1 MKKCWLGML
10 AAFTLL
16 TGCSD
21 SAPENPVF
29 GEGTEYRLLELSFKT
44 DSDVQWYGANEI
56 RIEDGDCGYMTIT
69 YSEIEEEVSL
79 PMDDIS
85 HIAEL
90 QNSLQEAYAYNE
102 DAKCT
107 SEQSEG
113 KAKIDGL
120 SVDTALCYLNIA
132 LPEDEA
138 HFRQYVE
145 MAKFSTERFTYTIS
159 YAGYVDNGLSFNEHK
174 ERAKNIYHGIE
185 IEPVPVT
192 EYSNFTDDWSDIS
205 AEKPL
210 STDKRHYF
218 QNGLT
223 FMLPENYSSGTDSP
237 FAADATYGCSDM
249 QGSFIFVN
257 NLPLPSDNYI
267 RCYDELD
274 YMHSLVSFTPSEVYD
289 LRRITVNG
297 IEMVYIS
304 AEEKDALIFNG
315 KGEDDYYHISIDN
328 TCERDLTSLIL
339 NSIAFEEETL
349 SPEGS
354 LLGCGERYTRGA
366 ISFRTELEV
375 NEYLNSAHVR
385 DTEYD
390 GSFAVFCEDYAPE
403 DIPSFEEQYQG
414 YINTY
419 MELDGYQEGWTAD
432 YTLDEKTVTI
442 DGHEAEAATLTVEVY
457 RPEFG
462 YSWYFAEEA
471 RLFIDGKFYG
481 VRYEYDTMRD
491 DLSYAYASK
500 QDNTDITEIK
510 QRALTMYD
518 WITINE

>member
-1 MKKCWLGML
+1 MKKCWLVLL
-10 AAFTLL
+10 AAIALL
-16 TGCSD
+16 TGCSNY
-21 SAPENPVF
+21 APEDPVF

-44 DSDVQWYGANEI
+44 DSEVQWYGANEI
-56 RIEDGDCGYMTIT
+56 RIADGDYGYMTIT
-69 YSEIEEEVSL
+69 YTEIEEEISS
-79 PMDDIS
+79 PMEDIS

-102 DAKCT
+102 DAECT
-107 SEQSEG
+107 SKQTEG

-132 LPEDEA
+132 LPDDED

-145 MAKFSTERFTYTIS
+145 MAKFSSERFSYTIS

-185 IEPVPVT
+185 IEPVPIT

-210 STDKRHYF
+210 PTDKRHYF

-223 FMLPENYSSGTDSP
+223 FMLPKEYVSETDSP
-237 FAADATYGCSDM
+237 FKDTTYVCSDM
-249 QGSFIFVN
+249 QGSLSFVN

-267 RCYDELD
+267 RYYDEMD
-274 YMHSLVSFTPSEVYD
+274 YIHSIVSFTPSEVHD

-315 KGEDDYYHISIDN
+315 KGEGYYYHISIDN

-339 NSIAFEEETL
+339 NSIAFAEEEL
-349 SPEGS
+349 STEGS
-354 LLGCGERYTRGA
+354 LLGRGDSYTRGA
-366 ISFRTELEV
+366 VSFRTELDVSE
-375 NEYLNSAHVR
+375 NLHSTHISDKA
-385 DTEYD
+385 YD
-390 GSFAVFCEDYAPE
+390 GSFAVYCDEYAPE
-403 DIPSFEEQYQG
+403 DIPSFQEQYQG
-414 YINTY
+414 IINNY
-419 MELDGYQEGWTAD
+419 MDFDGYQEGWTAD
-432 YTLDEKTVTI
+432 YTLDERTVMI
-442 DGHEAEAATLTVEVY
+442 DGHEAEAMTLVIEAY
-457 RPEFG
+457 RPERG
-462 YSWYFAEEA
+462 RSWYFVEEA
-471 RLFIDGKFYG
+471 HLFVGGKFYA
-481 VRYEYDTMRD
+481 VQYIYDTMRD
-491 DLSYAYASK
+491 DLVYTYDPERDDA
-500 QDNTDITEIK
+500 DIDEIK

-518 WITINE
+518 WITINQ

>member
-1 MKKCWLGML
+1 MKKCLFGLL
-10 AAFTLL
+10 AAIMLL

-44 DSDVQWYGANEI
+44 DSEVQWYGANEI
-56 RIEDGDCGYMTIT
+56 RIADGDYGYMTIT
-69 YSEIEEEVSL
+69 YTETEEEISS
-79 PMDDIS
+79 PMEDIS

-102 DAKCT
+102 DAECT

-113 KAKIDGL
+113 KAKIDSL

-132 LPEDEA
+132 LPDDED

-159 YAGYVDNGLSFNEHK
+159 YAGYVDNGLSLDEHK

-192 EYSNFTDDWSDIS
+192 EYRDFTDDWSDIA

-210 STDKRHYF
+210 PTDKRHYL

-223 FMLPENYSSGTDSP
+223 FMMPEDYVSQTEANSSD
-237 FAADATYGCSDM
+237 DTYGCYNN
-249 QGSFIFVN
+249 GSLSLVYHCK
-257 NLPLPSDNYI
+257 LQSANYI
-267 RCYDELD
+267 RCYDELE
-274 YMHSLVSFTPSEVYD
+274 YLHWCVSYTPLVIHD

-304 AEEKDALIFNG
+304 TEEKDALIFGG

-339 NSIAFEEETL
+339 NSIAFEKEEL
-349 SPEGS
+349 SPQGS
-354 LLGCGERYTRGA
+354 LLGRGESYTRGA
-366 ISFRTELEV
+366 ISFRTEQDVSE
-375 NEYLNSAHVR
+375 NLNSTHVR

-403 DIPSFEEQYQG
+403 DIPSYQKQYQG
-414 YINTY
+414 HINSY
-419 MELDGYQEGWTAD
+419 MEFDDYQEGWTAD
-432 YTLDEKTVTI
+432 YTLDERTVMI
-442 DGHEAEAATLTVEVY
+442 DGHEAEAMTLVIEAY
-457 RPEFG
+457 RPERG
-462 YSWYFAEEA
+462 RSWYFVEEA
-471 RLFIDGKFYG
+471 HLFVDGKFYA
-481 VRYEYDTMRD
+481 VQYIYDTMRD
-491 DLSYAYASK
+491 DLAYTY
-500 QDNTDITEIK
+500 DPERDDTDIDKIK
-510 QRALTMYD
+510 QRALTMYG
-518 WITINE
+518 WITIS

>member
-1 MKKCWLGML
+1 MKKAFYGLL
-10 AAFTLL
+10 AAVTLL

-21 SAPENPVF
+21 PAPEDPVF

-44 DSDVQWYGANEI
+44 DNDVQWYGANEI
-56 RIEDGDCGYMTIT
+56 RIADGDHGYMTIT

-79 PMDDIS
+79 PMEDIS

-107 SEQSEG
+107 SEHTEG
-113 KAKIDGL
+113 TAEIDGI

-145 MAKFSTERFTYTIS
+145 MAKFSTERFSYTIS

-192 EYSNFTDDWSDIS
+192 EYSDFTDDWSDIA
-205 AEKPL
+205 AEEHLP
-210 STDKRHYF
+210 TDKRHYF

-223 FMLPENYSSGTDSP
+223 FMLPEDYISQTEVNSSDG
-237 FAADATYGCSDM
+237 TYGCYNHE
-249 QGSFIFVN
+249 GSLSLVYHRK
-257 NLPLPSDNYI
+257 LPSANYI
-267 RCYDELD
+267 NCYDELE
-274 YMHSLVSFTPSEVYD
+274 YMRWSVSFTPSEVID

-339 NSIAFEEETL
+339 NSITFVEEEL

-354 LLGCGERYTRGA
+354 LLGRGESYTRGA
-366 ISFRTELEV
+366 VSFSTELDVSE
-375 NEYLNSAHVR
+375 NLRSTHISDKA
-385 DTEYD
+385 YD
-390 GSFAVFCEDYAPE
+390 GSFAVYCEEYAAE
-403 DIPSFEEQYQG
+403 DIPPFQEQYQG
-414 YINTY
+414 IINNY
-419 MELDGYQEGWTAD
+419 MGFDGYQEGWTAD
-432 YTLDEKTVTI
+432 YTLEEKTVMI
-442 DGHEAEAATLTVEVY
+442 DGQEAEAMTLVIEVY
-457 RPEFG
+457 RPEYG
-462 YSWYFAEEA
+462 RSWYFAEEA
-471 RLFIDGKFYG
+471 RLFIDSEFYA
-481 VRYEYDTMRD
+481 VQYIYDTMRD
-491 DLSYAYASK
+491 DLAYTY
-500 QDNTDITEIK
+500 DPERDDTDIEEIK